1 MSKKIKPTWTAI
13 RQHLKSWES
22 DALIA
27 LIKDLHDTS
36 PGNRDF
42 LQARVTAASGGDAA
56 LESYRKRVIDPFYP
70 ARGEGKL
77 KLGDARKAIREYRKA
92 TGDIRGTADLLMTY
106 VENGTRFTSEYG
118 DIDERFYN
126 SLESALD
133 ELAALLRGQA
143 REIYQDFSGRLSRV
157 AHEAGRVGWGYGD
170 HVFEVVEDLKDELSP
185 TDD

>member
-1 MSKKIKPTWTAI
+1 MSKNTKATWTGI

-27 LIKDLHDTS
+27 LIKDLHDSS
-36 PGNRDF
+36 PANRDF
-42 LQARVTAASGGDAA
+42 LHARVTAAARGEASFAN
-56 LESYRKRVIDPFYP
+56 YRKRVTDPFYP

-77 KLGDARKAIREYRKA
+77 KFGEARKVIREYRKA
-92 TGDIRGTADLLMTY
+92 TGDIRGTVELLMTY
-106 VENGTRFTSEYG
+106 VENGTSFTSDYG

-133 ELAALLRGQA
+133 ELAALLRSQA
-143 REIYQDFSGRLSRV
+143 REMYPVLSGRLSIV
-157 AHEAGRVGWGYGD
+157 AQMASCIGWGFGD
-170 HVFEVVEDLKDELSP
+170 HVFDVVEDMKDELSP